1 MCLVVST
8 LVGWGGLGWAAHL
21 CSTWSLLSGGRQTG
35 YQSTSGLSLCSD
47 PIGQSRS
54 HGQGQSRGLE
64 KDSPDGKSCSHFA
77 KGCAAHGRR
86 ARGGSGALVPL
97 LPGQTKSGAEGQE
110 AIEMV

>member
-54 HGQGQSRGLE
+54 HDQADVSGSESAVLCR
-64 KDSPDGKSCSHFA
+64 A
-77 KGCAAHGRR
+77 GRV
-86 ARGGSGALVPL
+86 GGERLRNLKHPVFYACLSVFF
-97 LPGQTKSGAEGQE
+97 
-110 AIEMV
+110 